1 MRIIIYENYPDL
13 VFLQAQVW
21 LSEDYPVNLQEQIM
35 PIIDIMALS
44 NTMFSKLKQ
53 FIQMQ
58 IPAGF
63 PVKIGMMKMT

>member
-1 MRIIIYENYPDL
+1 
-13 VFLQAQVW
+13 
-21 LSEDYPVNLQEQIM
+21 M

-63 PVKIGMMKMT
+63 PVKIGKALIITLVLLNSNILKHAICAVFLQKFHYFMW

>member
-1 MRIIIYENYPDL
+1 
-13 VFLQAQVW
+13 
-21 LSEDYPVNLQEQIM
+21 M

-44 NTMFSKLKQ
+44 SPMFSKLKN

-63 PVKIGMMKMT
+63 PVKIGMFVFSMQVERQF